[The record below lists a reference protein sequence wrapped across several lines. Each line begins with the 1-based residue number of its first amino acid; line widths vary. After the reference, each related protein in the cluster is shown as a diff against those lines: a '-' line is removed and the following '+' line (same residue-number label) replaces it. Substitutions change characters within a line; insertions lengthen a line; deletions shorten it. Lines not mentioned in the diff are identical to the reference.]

1 MMTQAEFTQYLDRL
15 GLSLDEAA
23 KLLDVSPRTVRRW
36 RDGEEVR
43 GPVETAV
50 RAWIYLHDRHLPW
63 RPDSA
68 SVIENDREQI
78 ALHRAHAIDLVA
90 LHKRVDARGGPKL
103 TWNVDLSKGK
113 ATLGPV
119 QVSFYRLRN
128 GSFSLAN
135 YRRSDAAPDA
145 HRDQEIIE
153 DAAYSIG
160 QAIKKKDP
168 DYGPVVVVSHDGP
181 AKGRT
186 ARSQTRTFATNR
198 EAMRHV
204 CQSLGHLNFHEPF
217 IMTESPAEPLW
228 ETRELLRECRRRTDG
243 PAALTALADYARQ
256 NSALFVRSG
265 PSMLSPADTTKRQKQ
280 IEATA
285 KEIDDLAQR
294 AREGFV
300 DYMDFEPHLRDLHA
314 AGFFP
319 ENELVS
325 AVAQA
330 LV

>member
-15 GLSLDEAA
+15 GLSVEKAA

-36 RDGEEVR
+36 REGEELR

-50 RAWIYLHDRHLPW
+50 RAWIFLHDRHLPW
-63 RPDSA
+63 MPDSA

-78 ALHRAHAIDLVA
+78 DLHRANAIDLAA
-90 LHKRVDARGGPKL
+90 LHKRVEDRGGPKL

-128 GSFSLAN
+128 GGFSLAN

-145 HRDQEIIE
+145 HRDREIIE

-160 QAIKKKDP
+160 QAIKKRDP
-168 DYGPVVVVSHDGP
+168 AFGPVVVVSHDGS

-186 ARSQTRTFATNR
+186 AKQQQQTFATNR
-198 EAMRHV
+198 DAIRSV
-204 CQSLGHLNFHEPF
+204 CQSLGQPQFHEPF
-217 IMTESPAEPLW
+217 IMTESPADPLW

-243 PAALTALADYARQ
+243 PAALTALADYARR
-256 NSALFVRSG
+256 NSAAFVRSG
-265 PSMLSPADTTKRQKQ
+265 PAMLSPADTAKRQKHIEAIATQ
-280 IEATA
+280 IE
-285 KEIDDLAQR
+285 ELAR
-294 AREGFV
+294 KTREGFV
-300 DYMDFEPHLRDLHA
+300 DYMDFEPLLRDLHA
-314 AGFFP
+314 SGFFP
-319 ENELVS
+319 ENGLVS
-325 AVAQA
+325 AAAQA